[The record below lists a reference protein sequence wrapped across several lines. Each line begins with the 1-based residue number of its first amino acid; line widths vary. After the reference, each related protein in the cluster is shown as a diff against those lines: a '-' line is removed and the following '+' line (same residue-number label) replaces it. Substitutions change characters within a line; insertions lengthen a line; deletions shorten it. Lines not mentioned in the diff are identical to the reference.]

1 MTPRTL
7 IAAIGTTAI
16 AFAAVIVS
24 LSGTVA
30 ASHDEPETATRTVQI
45 ETYAARDTAWNGAC
59 EFAL

>member
-24 LSGTVA
+24 LSGTGA
-30 ASHDEPETATRTVQI
+30 ASSDTLEPATRTVQI
-45 ETYAARDTAWNGAC
+45 ETYAMRDRSWNGDC
-59 EFAL
+59 EVAL